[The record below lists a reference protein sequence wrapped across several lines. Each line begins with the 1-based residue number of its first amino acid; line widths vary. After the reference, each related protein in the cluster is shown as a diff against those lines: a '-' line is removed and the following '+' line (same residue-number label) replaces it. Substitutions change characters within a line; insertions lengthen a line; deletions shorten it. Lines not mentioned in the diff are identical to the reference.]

1 VSPIFL
7 FYFKCIIK
15 HILINFSKYI
25 NELFFFFFFFGY
37 TQKSKS
43 SQTRRKQQLMGTF
56 TVGPK
61 RKELS
66 CKMWRYRDRIEAKTI
81 ERSVLSLS
89 WTHFS
94 LSQVGSHAT
103 YIPPC
108 TCCLSVLIGLQQY
121 KLINRERNFR
131 RIPAT
136 KLNKT
141 Y

>member
-1 VSPIFL
+1 MSPIFL

-15 HILINFSKYI
+15 HILINFNKYI
-25 NELFFFFFFFGY
+25 NELFFFFFGS

>member
-1 VSPIFL
+1 MSPIFL

-25 NELFFFFFFFGY
+25 NELFFFFFFGS

-66 CKMWRYRDRIEAKTI
+66 CKMWRYRDRMEAKTI

>member
-15 HILINFSKYI
+15 HILINFNKYI
-25 NELFFFFFFFGY
+25 NELFFFFFFGS

-66 CKMWRYRDRIEAKTI
+66 CKMWRYRDRMEAKTI

-94 LSQVGSHAT
+94 LSQGGSHAT

-121 KLINRERNFR
+121 KLINREQNFG

>member
-15 HILINFSKYI
+15 HILINFNKYI
-25 NELFFFFFFFGY
+25 NELFFFFFGS

>member
-1 VSPIFL
+1 MFQNIL
-7 FYFKCIIK
+7 LNFYFF
-15 HILINFSKYI
+15 LD
-25 NELFFFFFFFGY
+25 LFRS
-37 TQKSKS
+37 QKSKS
-43 SQTRRKQQLMGTF
+43 SHTRRQQHLMGTC
-56 TVGPK
+56 TVGPI

-89 WTHFS
+89 GAHFS
-94 LSQVGSHAT
+94 LSQIGSHAT

-108 TCCLSVLIGLQQY
+108 TCCLSVLIRLQQY
-121 KLINRERNFR
+121 KLINREQNFR

>member
-1 VSPIFL
+1 MN
-7 FYFKCIIK
+7 C
-15 HILINFSKYI
+15 
-25 NELFFFFFFFGY
+25 FFFFFFFGS

-121 KLINRERNFR
+121 KLINREQNFR